1 MFILASSSP
10 RRQLLLKKLV
20 PDFIILSP
28 NVDERALDAL
38 YDPSKLSREESLL
51 KAYTIF
57 KDHPNDE
64 VLSADTIVVLEN
76 QVLGKP
82 KDKEDAVRMLLKESG
97 KKQVV
102 LTSYTYLGK
111 GKEITRTVRSFVYFN
126 PLTEE
131 EIRTYVDR
139 FLPLDKA
146 GSYGIQDPFPLVS
159 RIEGSYDN
167 IMGLPTEDI
176 AKHVFR
182 NQLLRKLFS
191 YLGDAAIG
199 T

>member
-20 PDFIILSP
+20 SDFMILSP

-38 YDPSKLSREESLL
+38 YNPSRLSKEESLL

-111 GKEITRTVRSFVYFN
+111 EKEITRTVRSFVYFN

-182 NQLLRKLFS
+182 N
-191 YLGDAAIG
+191 
-199 T
+199 